1 MLNDALTA
9 VNEKTYPLC
18 VVIEGPTASG
28 KSDVAQ
34 LVALQLN
41 GEVVSADSMQI
52 YKGMDIGT
60 AKLAKSQRLVP
71 HHLIDILDPGEPFSA
86 QLFQTLGRNAIKEIG
101 SRSRVPILCGGT
113 GLYVQAV
120 LEDMQ
125 FPKGD
130 QEHNP
135 IREHYEKVA
144 QEKGNE
150 VVWNILKEKDP
161 ISASLIHVNNVRR
174 VIRAL
179 EMYHQGISYADQVKN
194 IKCLPEIVPS
204 LRFGLQRDPKKLAE
218 RINVRVDAMVE
229 QGLVQEVKDLL
240 NAGFRSALT
249 APQAIGYKEI
259 VSYLDGSSSLGEA
272 IESIKTATRRYAKRQ
287 RTWLRRDSRITMLDA
302 DSLTLDQIASIIVN
316 SYKET
321 RTI

>member
-9 VNEKTYPLC
+9 VNEETYPLC

-34 LVALQLN
+34 QVALQLN
-41 GEVVSADSMQI
+41 GEVVSADSMQV
-52 YKGMDIGT
+52 YKGMNIGT

-130 QEHNP
+130 QKHNP